1 MLSVSA
7 LIAAR
12 PDKCT
17 SKCTVNMF
25 KDVSGT
31 ILTSFQTGAKK
42 FGGKCWQTHPKR
54 IISVYTVYP
63 LYAQLVIST
72 FHVSVSYRTSI

>member
-17 SKCTVNMF
+17 SNCTVNMF

-42 FGGKCWQTHPKR
+42 FGGKCWQTHSKR
-54 IISVYTVYP
+54 IISVYT